1 MYNIKSLEKVENDN
15 HGMQFHNQP
24 RRNHNRFNDPHE
36 LLLPNSPHP
45 SEITTS
51 SNSDSGIGFHND
63 INIVDR
69 CFVVDI
75 PESQNRNLL
84 IQNKNLHL
92 HRQRRPLGIVNDY
105 QLSVGNDFQ
114 RLQDVHLVQNQ
125 KLSSPQPSTSGI
137 FHAKSKSADY
147 DYTSMEKLAIRA
159 MPVRN
164 VLPPSST
171 TTAVKS
177 IDSFEANKCDHHPRA
192 VEDVWY
198 DGEMLDEDGNEIH
211 ERPVD
216 VPNNS
221 FKLNT
226 ADANEFHKMMI
237 QSCDDILMIMN
248 KENDDKDAKKDDH
261 VFTVP
266 AAKPQKRCSKKSL
279 TLLGKSKSSNYDP
292 SKSKLESNLKHYKL
306 SPKVFGLP
314 PRPVSMSVENLSSS
328 SSIKRRSLFGGS
340 KKKESKPEE
349 KEVEEFEI
357 WGSLQELRNSDN
369 LKTHQ
374 CITFLEGTYS
384 EPNLCIDEVSLNPI
398 RTLFCLLIFKTA

>member
-63 INIVDR
+63 INNISDR
-69 CFVVDI
+69 CFVVAFDI
-75 PESQNRNLL
+75 PDQNLL
-84 IQNKNLHL
+84 VQNKNLHL

-105 QLSVGNDFQ
+105 QLSVRNNFQ
-114 RLQDVHLVQNQ
+114 HLHQDVQSVRNQ

-164 VLPPSST
+164 ELPPT
-171 TTAVKS
+171 PVKS
-177 IDSFEANKCDHHPRA
+177 NDLFEASNKGEHHPRA

-211 ERPVD
+211 ERPID
-216 VPNNS
+216 VPTNNS

-226 ADANEFHKMMI
+226 TDANEFHKMMI

-248 KENDDKDAKKDDH
+248 KENDDKDSKKDDH
-261 VFTVP
+261 VFVVP
-266 AAKPQKRCSKKSL
+266 AAKLQKRCNKKSL
-279 TLLGKSKSSNYDP
+279 TLLGKSKSSNNDS

-306 SPKVFGLP
+306 SPKVFGP

-328 SSIKRRSLFGGS
+328 SNKRRSLFGGN
-340 KKKESKPEE
+340 KKKEGKPQE
-349 KEVEEFEI
+349 KEEEFEI

-384 EPNLCIDEVSLNPI
+384 EPNLSIDEVSPI
-398 RTLFCLLIFKTA
+398 RIFITFIFFKL